1 MGKGG
6 AASVKRGAEG
16 EDLSGIGRAADVLV
30 QCGGVNGMQP
40 NRGVNR

>member
-6 AASVKRGAEG
+6 AASVKRGAERG
-16 EDLSGIGRAADVLV
+16 NVSGIGRAADVLA

-40 NRGVNR
+40 NRVVNR